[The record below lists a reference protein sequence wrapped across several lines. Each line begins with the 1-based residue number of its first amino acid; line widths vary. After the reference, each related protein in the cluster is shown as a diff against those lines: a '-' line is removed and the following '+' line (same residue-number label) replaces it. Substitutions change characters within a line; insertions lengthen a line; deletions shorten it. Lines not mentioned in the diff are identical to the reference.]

1 MKSALAIMEIL
12 NLISEFRCTVIGILK
27 KLYNPIRQHPRLWPL
42 ETDTPICQFANLS
55 VPEIG

>member
-27 KLYNPIRQHPRLWPL
+27 KLYNPIRQHPRL
-42 ETDTPICQFANLS
+42 
-55 VPEIG
+55 